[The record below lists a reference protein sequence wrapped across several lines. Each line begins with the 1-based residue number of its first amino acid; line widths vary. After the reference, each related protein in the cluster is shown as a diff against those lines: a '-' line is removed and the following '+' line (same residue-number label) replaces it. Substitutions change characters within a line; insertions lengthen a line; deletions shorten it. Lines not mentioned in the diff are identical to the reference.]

1 MNFLSHDNRYAV
13 LFSICVYIFCQ
24 NVAFCFCCGG
34 IFAIFVAHCVAEPF
48 WHTFGYNNNVRT
60 FTAAPELI
68 KRTLKTDNY
77 EH

>member
-1 MNFLSHDNRYAV
+1 MNFLSHDNRYTV
-13 LFSICVYIFCQ
+13 LFSIRVYAFCQ
-24 NVAFCFCCGG
+24 NVAFCFCCGV

-68 KRTLKTDNY
+68 
-77 EH
+77 

>member
-1 MNFLSHDNRYAV
+1 M
-13 LFSICVYIFCQ
+13 LFAICADTFCQ
-24 NVAFCFCCGG
+24 NVAFYFSRGV

-48 WHTFGYNNNVRT
+48 WHAFGYNNNVRT
-60 FTAAPELI
+60 FTAAPKLI